1 MNPPEPTP
9 QKSRR
14 WRIHVLMLT
23 VLLIGGIATYITG
36 SIAETREKGYLL
48 SLSKT
53 AATAIDPSEV
63 LLLTSGAGDI
73 TNPAYIHLKDLL
85 TQQRAT
91 NSDVRF
97 AYLMGMK
104 GSNIFFFVDSEPTN
118 SKDYSPPGDP
128 YPDATA
134 EERDAFVT
142 QKSFVEGPVS
152 DVWGEW
158 ISAMT
163 PVVDPATHRVVALL
177 GMDIDTSLL
186 YERVRSAEA
195 LPAAITVLFLALL
208 LAYYFR
214 TNQIDTTE
222 HNKTRFV
229 TLAAQQLRTPLTTN
243 RVYADMMLRGETG
256 SLSDQQ
262 REFLTQIKKGNQLMV
277 NLVTSLLH
285 VTHADENL
293 LSGTPEIVDAAEI
306 TDEVISEF
314 APLIE
319 TKGVELAKRYPAEKV
334 ELHIDPELLRIILQN
349 LVSNAVKYTPRDG
362 TITVSLSKDEGFAH
376 FAVADTGPG
385 IPKSRQSLIFTQGSS
400 VLHKSDSDA
409 DGAGLGL
416 SLVKSIVDAN
426 GGRVWFASTHDN
438 GSTFYVDLP
447 IVSTNP

>member
-9 QKSRR
+9 QNRR
-14 WRIHVLMLT
+14 WRIHILMLI
-23 VLLIGGIATYITG
+23 VLVIGGTATYITG

-53 AATAIDPSEV
+53 AATAVDPSDV

-85 TQQRAT
+85 TQQRTT
-91 NSDVRF
+91 NADVRF
-97 AYLMGMK
+97 VYLMGMK
-104 GSNIFFFVDSEPTN
+104 DGKIFFFVDSEPTN

-128 YPDATA
+128 YPDATD

-142 QKSFVEGPVS
+142 QKAFVEGPVS
-152 DVWGEW
+152 DAWGEW

-186 YERVRSAEA
+186 YERVRSAQA

-214 TNQIDTTE
+214 TNQINNSE
-222 HNKTRFV
+222 QSKTRFV

-256 SLSDQQ
+256 TLSDQQ

-319 TKGVELAKRYPAEKV
+319 TKGVDLAKRYPAEKV
-334 ELHIDPELLRIILQN
+334 EIHIDPELLRIILQN
-349 LVSNAVKYTPRDG
+349 LVSNAVKYTPSDG
-362 TITVSLSKDEGFAH
+362 TITISLSKDAGFAH
-376 FAVADTGPG
+376 FGVADTGPG
-385 IPKSRQSLIFTQGSS
+385 IPKSRQSSIFTQNIGDSRK
-400 VLHKSDSDA
+400 VGSDA
-409 DGAGLGL
+409 DGSGLGL

-447 IVSTNP
+447 VVNANT